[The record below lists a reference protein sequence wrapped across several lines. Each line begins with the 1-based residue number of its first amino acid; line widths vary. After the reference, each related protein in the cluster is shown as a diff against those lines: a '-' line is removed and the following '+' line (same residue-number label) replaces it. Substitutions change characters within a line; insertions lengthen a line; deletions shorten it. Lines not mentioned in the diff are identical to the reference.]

1 MTVTPS
7 AATNG
12 DPHVWD
18 DVLSQVTDLLT
29 AVDRDVYDYSK
40 TTTLPIA
47 GAIVDAYVKSEIK
60 PPWYIDLLNINL
72 DNADFEIARERIGMY
87 LQALTKDGT
96 RITKNLDFD

>member
-1 MTVTPS
+1 M
-7 AATNG
+7 
-12 DPHVWD
+12 
-18 DVLSQVTDLLT
+18 T
-29 AVDRDVYDYSK
+29 AVDRDVYDCSK

-72 DNADFEIARERIGMY
+72 DNADFAIARERIGMY
-87 LQALTKDGT
+87 LQALTKDGM